1 MHPQIPILYF
11 GQHLDFYIPSETPKC
26 NGNVTKEAIEF
37 LNENNRK
44 SECSI
49 SQTCENKRYTATH
62 RITNLD
68 KEWNKTAVYVA
79 FDNPEVEYRF
89 TYISYDLLS
98 LIGEVGGILG
108 LTLGASLIT
117 LFDSIF
123 LHLPYY

>member
-1 MHPQIPILYF
+1 M
-11 GQHLDFYIPSETPKC
+11 D
-26 NGNVTKEAIEF
+26 
-37 LNENNRK
+37 K
-44 SECSI
+44 SGAKFKFVGHSTEIIRQSKNKGTL
-49 SQTCENKRYTATH
+49 SQTCESKRYTSTD
-62 RITNLD
+62 RINNL
-68 KEWNKTAVYVA
+68 NKQFNRNTIYVA
-79 FDNPEVEYRF
+79 FDSPEVEYRY